1 VRRNGFKNREN
12 GAQPAAEANGS
23 PKTED
28 LGQELRATGQHA
40 AAASVLRILRLRAR
54 REAVEPGGRVLT
66 RRQVIRLSSWED
78 LQHEVDRSRRYG
90 HSFSVVRLASR
101 TRLRARSNGAG
112 EARRAELER
121 KALMVGVLLRKLD
134 RVWADGEDIYL
145 LLPEGGRAMAESML
159 DRISEPLGMLVPDSV
174 AAIATFPQDGLS
186 IGGLLAALGR
196 PSRPLRVLDGGASGN
211 GANGNGASPAHNGE
225 GEPPPDEAG

>member
-1 VRRNGFKNREN
+1 MRRNGFKHRHN
-12 GAQPAAEANGS
+12 GAQPAAEASASQNGGN
-23 PKTED
+23 P
-28 LGQELRATGQHA
+28 GQELSATGQHA
-40 AAASVLRILRLRAR
+40 PAASVFRILRVRAR
-54 REAVEPGGRVLT
+54 RVAAEPGGRVLT

-78 LQHEVDRSRRYG
+78 LQHEIDRSRRYG

-112 EARRAELER
+112 SRRRAEVER
-121 KALMVGVLLRKLD
+121 KALMVGVLVRKLD
-134 RVWADGEDIYL
+134 RVWADGEDIYV

-159 DRISEPLGMLVPDSV
+159 ERISEPLAELVPDSV

-196 PSRPLRVLDGGASGN
+196 PSRPLRVLEG
-211 GANGNGASPAHNGE
+211 GANGNGASPAQTRE
-225 GEPPPDEAG
+225 VEPTSHEAG

>member
-1 VRRNGFKNREN
+1 MRRNGFKHREN
-12 GAQPAAEANGS
+12 GAPPADLARVLPNTG
-23 PKTED
+23 D
-28 LGQELRATGQHA
+28 LGQELPATGQRA
-40 AAASVLRILRLRAR
+40 ARASVLRIIRLRAR
-54 REAVEPGGRVLT
+54 REAAEPGGRVLT

-78 LQHEVDRSRRYG
+78 LQRELDRSRRYG

-101 TRLRARSNGAG
+101 TRLKPRSNGAG
-112 EARRAELER
+112 RERRAELER
-121 KALMVGVLLRKLD
+121 RALMVGVLLRKLD
-134 RVWADGEDIYL
+134 RVWADGEDIYV

-159 DRISEPLGMLVPDSV
+159 DRIREPLTVLVPDSV

-196 PSRPLRVLDGGASGN
+196 PSRPLRVLDGGANGN

-225 GEPPPDEAG
+225 GEPTPDEAG